1 MINDD
6 FHFSEPVRGG
16 DMRIAVIGANG
27 QLGHDVV
34 RAFAQQ
40 RDEVRALTHQDIEL
54 SSLESVAACLRA
66 TRAEV
71 VVNTA
76 AMHNVESC
84 EQQPSRAQEVNVVGA
99 RNLATATRDLGSVLI
114 HVSTDYVFDGAKGTP
129 YVESDEA
136 RPLNVYGRTK
146 LEGEQFVQDI
156 NPEHFVLR
164 TAALYGNHPCRAKGG
179 QNFVDLM
186 LRLARERG
194 RVRVVDNEFT
204 SPTATADLAR
214 QIASLSCSDSYGLY
228 HATAEGSCSWYEF
241 AREIFRM
248 ADVAVTLEVAS
259 PNEFPAK
266 VPRPA
271 YSVLENRKLKSQNL
285 NLFRPWQDGLHAY
298 LSEKQLAVARKQA

>member
-1 MINDD
+1 M
-6 FHFSEPVRGG
+6 
-16 DMRIAVIGANG
+16 MIAVIGANG
-27 QLGHDVV
+27 QLGQDVV
-34 RAFAQQ
+34 RAFAEQ
-40 RDEVRALTHQDIEL
+40 RDEVRALTHEDIEL

-66 TRAEV
+66 TQADV

-84 EQQPSRAQEVNVVGA
+84 EQQPGRAQEVNVAGA
-99 RNLATATRDLGSVLI
+99 RNLATATRDLGSILI
-114 HVSTDYVFDGAKGTP
+114 HVSTDYVFDGAKGSP

-136 RPLNVYGRTK
+136 RPLNAYGRTK
-146 LEGEQFVQDI
+146 LEGERFVQDI
-156 NPEHFVLR
+156 NPKHFVLR
-164 TAALYGNHPCRAKGG
+164 TAALYGSHPCRAKGG

-214 QIASLSCSDSYGLY
+214 QIASLTRSDAYGLY

-241 AREIFRM
+241 AREIFRV
-248 ADVAVTLEVAS
+248 ADVRVTLEAAS

-271 YSVLENRKLKSQNL
+271 YSVLENHKLKSQNL

-298 LSEKQLAVARKQA
+298 LSEKQLAVARQQA

>member
-1 MINDD
+1 M
-6 FHFSEPVRGG
+6 
-16 DMRIAVIGANG
+16 IGANG

-34 RAFAQQ
+34 RAFAEQ
-40 RDEVRALTHQDIEL
+40 RDEVRALTHEDIEL

-84 EQQPSRAQEVNVVGA
+84 EQQPGRAQEVNVVGA

-114 HVSTDYVFDGAKGTP
+114 HVSTDYVFDGAKDTP

-156 NPEHFVLR
+156 NPKRFVLR
-164 TAALYGNHPCRAKGG
+164 TAALYGSHPCRAKGG

-214 QIASLSCSDSYGLY
+214 QIASLSRSDAYGLY

-248 ADVAVTLEVAS
+248 AEVPVTLEVAS

-266 VPRPA
+266 VPRPE

-298 LSEKQLAVARKQA
+298 LSEKQLAVARKLA

>member
-1 MINDD
+1 
-6 FHFSEPVRGG
+6 
-16 DMRIAVIGANG
+16 MRIAVLGSNG

-34 RAFAQQ
+34 RAFAEQ

-66 TRAEV
+66 TPAEV

-114 HVSTDYVFDGAKGTP
+114 HVSTDYVFDGAKGMP

-146 LEGEQFVQDI
+146 LEGEQFVQDT
-156 NPEHFVLR
+156 NPKHFVLR

-204 SPTATADLAR
+204 SPTATTDLAR
-214 QIASLSCSDSYGLY
+214 QIASLSRSDAYGLY

-241 AREIFRM
+241 AREIFGM
-248 ADVAVTLEVAS
+248 AEVPVTLEVAS

-266 VPRPA
+266 VPRPS

-298 LSEKQLAVARKQA
+298 LSEKQLAVSREQA

>member
-1 MINDD
+1 MK
-6 FHFSEPVRGG
+6 
-16 DMRIAVIGANG
+16 IAVIGANG

-34 RAFAQQ
+34 SAFADQG
-40 RDEVRALTHQDIEL
+40 DEVRALTHEDIEL
-54 SSLESVAACLRA
+54 SSLESVKECLRA
-66 TRAEV
+66 TQAEV

-76 AMHNVESC
+76 AMHHVESC
-84 EQQPSRAQEVNVVGA
+84 EQQPDRAHEVNALGA

-114 HVSTDYVFDGAKGTP
+114 HISTDYVFDGTKGEP
-129 YVESDEA
+129 YVESDQPH
-136 RPLNVYGRTK
+136 PLNVYGRTK
-146 LEGEQFVQDI
+146 LEGEQFVRDI
-156 NPEHFVLR
+156 NPRHYVLR

-214 QIASLSCSDSYGLY
+214 QITALSRSDLYGLY
-228 HATAEGSCSWYEF
+228 HATAEGNCSWHAF
-241 AREIFRM
+241 AAEIFRV
-248 ADVAVTLEVAS
+248 ADVSVTLEVAS

-271 YSVLENRKLKSQNL
+271 YSVLENRGLKSQSL
-285 NLFRPWQDGLHAY
+285 NRFRPWQDGLHTY
-298 LSEKQLAVARKQA
+298 LSEKQLAVVSQQA

>member
-1 MINDD
+1 VTNDD
-6 FHFSEPVRGG
+6 FHFSERVRGAG
-16 DMRIAVIGANG
+16 MRIAVIGANG

-34 RAFAQQ
+34 RAFAEQC
-40 RDEVRALTHQDIEL
+40 DEVRALTHEEIEL

-84 EQQPSRAQEVNVVGA
+84 EQQPGRAQEVNVVGA
-99 RNLATATRDLGSVLI
+99 RNLATATRDLGSLLI

-156 NPEHFVLR
+156 NPKHFVLR

-214 QIASLSCSDSYGLY
+214 QIASLSRSDAYGLY

-241 AREIFRM
+241 AREIFR
-248 ADVAVTLEVAS
+248 VAHVSVALEVAA

-298 LSEKQLAVARKQA
+298 LSEKQLAVATQQA

>member
-1 MINDD
+1 
-6 FHFSEPVRGG
+6 
-16 DMRIAVIGANG
+16 MRIAVIGANG

-34 RAFAQQ
+34 RAFAEQ
-40 RDEVRALTHQDIEL
+40 RDEVRALTHEDIEL
-54 SSLESVAACLRA
+54 SSMESVAACLRA

-84 EQQPSRAQEVNVVGA
+84 EQQPGRAQEVNVVGA

-114 HVSTDYVFDGAKGTP
+114 HVSTDYVFDGAKDTP

-156 NPEHFVLR
+156 NPKRFVLR
-164 TAALYGNHPCRAKGG
+164 TAALYGSHPCRAKGG

-214 QIASLSCSDSYGLY
+214 QIASLSRSDAYGLY

-248 ADVAVTLEVAS
+248 AEVPVTLEVAS

-266 VPRPA
+266 VPRPE

-298 LSEKQLAVARKQA
+298 LSEKQLAVARKLA

>member
-1 MINDD
+1 
-6 FHFSEPVRGG
+6 
-16 DMRIAVIGANG
+16 VIGANG

-34 RAFAQQ
+34 RAFAEQ
-40 RDEVRALTHQDIEL
+40 RDEVRALTHEDIEL

-84 EQQPSRAQEVNVVGA
+84 EQQPGRAQEVNVVGA

-114 HVSTDYVFDGAKGTP
+114 HVSTDYVFDGAKDTP

-156 NPEHFVLR
+156 NPKRFVLR
-164 TAALYGNHPCRAKGG
+164 TAALYGSHPCRAKGG

-214 QIASLSCSDSYGLY
+214 QIASLSRSDAYGLY

-248 ADVAVTLEVAS
+248 AEVPVTLEVAS

-298 LSEKQLAVARKQA
+298 LSEKQLAVARKLA

>member
-1 MINDD
+1 MDED
-6 FHFSEPVRGG
+6 FPLGDPIGG
-16 DMRIAVIGANG
+16 GGMKVAVIGANG

-34 RAFAQQ
+34 RAFADQG
-40 RDEVRALTHQDIEL
+40 DEVCALTHQDLEL
-54 SSLESVAACLRA
+54 ASLESVTERLGMAQ
-66 TRAEV
+66 TEV

-84 EQQPSRAQEVNVVGA
+84 EQQPGRAYEVNVVGA
-99 RNLATATRDLGSVLI
+99 RNLATATRDLGSALI
-114 HVSTDYVFDGAKGTP
+114 HVSTDYVFDGTKGSP

-156 NPEHFVLR
+156 NPRHFVLR
-164 TAALYGNHPCRAKGG
+164 TAGLYGDHPCRAKGG

-194 RVRVVDNEFT
+194 RVRVVDCEFT
-204 SPTATADLAR
+204 SPTATADLAH
-214 QIASLSCSDSYGLY
+214 QIVELSRSNVHGLY

-241 AREIFRM
+241 AREIFRV
-248 ADVAVTLEVAS
+248 ADVSVTLEVAS

-271 YSVLENRKLKSQNL
+271 YSVLENRGLKSHNL
-285 NLFRPWQDGLHAY
+285 NRFRPWQAGLHAY
-298 LSEKQLAVARKQA
+298 LSEKQMPVTSQS